1 MLIYFYFIENKVM
14 AKKIGLKCFMLQ
26 YTSILLVYGFTGDL
40 VSTDIPVVVL
50 RSTLDEYFAVL
61 GMYISLYLP
70 YETR

>member
-1 MLIYFYFIENKVM
+1 MLTYFYVIEKMVM
-14 AKKIGLKCFMLQ
+14 ATKLGLKCLVLQ

-40 VSTDIPVVVL
+40 ISTDIPAVVL
-50 RSTLDEYFAVL
+50 RSTLNEYFAVL